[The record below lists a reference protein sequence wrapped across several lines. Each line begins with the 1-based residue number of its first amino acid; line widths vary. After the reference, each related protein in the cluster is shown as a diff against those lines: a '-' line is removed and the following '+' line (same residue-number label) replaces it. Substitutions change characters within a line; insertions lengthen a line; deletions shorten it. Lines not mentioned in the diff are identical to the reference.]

1 MSRFDELIATVE
13 AYQALAGENYDRI
26 RSLAEEMRA
35 GLCDYIGAADG
46 ICVHLV
52 PPTGQFEPKPH
63 GDQAFSQP
71 PRGFR
76 PLVPISFGLAVRVS
90 KGEDWLRVSM
100 ECRKVGEAFIIEIE
114 DGAEFEFSLPLRDQ
128 DLEPFQAHVFSH
140 VINWFRENMERY
152 EVGDYGTREI
162 GFDFGDDINA
172 QPA

>member
-1 MSRFDELIATVE
+1 MSRFDELITTVE
-13 AYQALAGENYDRI
+13 AYQALAAENYNRI

-46 ICVHLV
+46 MCVHLV
-52 PPTGQFEPKPH
+52 PPKGPFEPRPH
-63 GDQAFSQP
+63 GDQAFSLP

-90 KGEDWLRVSM
+90 KAE
-100 ECRKVGEAFIIEIE
+100 ECRKVGEVFIIEIE
-114 DGAEFEFSLPLRDQ
+114 DGAKFEFRLPLRDQ
-128 DLEPFQAHVFSH
+128 DPEPFHAHVFSH
-140 VINWFRENMERY
+140 VLNWFQENIERY

-162 GFDFGDDINA
+162 GFDFADDINA